1 MKAVHRSEGG
11 GVVLNSA
18 NLFAVMKK
26 KQLVIISGYCP
37 KESMSYITRLYINY
51 DEVNARTEFEAD
63 GGSVTLCQSL
73 GEADVIEWQTT
84 LTGVQYKTYLTRN

>member
-1 MKAVHRSEGG
+1 MKP
-11 GVVLNSA
+11 
-18 NLFAVMKK
+18 
-26 KQLVIISGYCP
+26 KQIVIISGYCP
-37 KESMSYITRLYINY
+37 NQSMAYVTRLYIDY
-51 DEVNARTEFEAD
+51 DEVSARTEFEAD